1 MKRLFFAIV
10 VLIVFSPLALR
21 GQQVSR
27 FPYVAV
33 PMYIG
38 SDSEAAEWSA
48 LHFWDSY
55 DFARA
60 ESGYAEE
67 VNRQGFMSFVR
78 VLYEVPVAMW
88 AKAVDAMMSGAA
100 VNEEGYWLFLEVA
113 ETVLYDPSSPWR
125 NDLLWERFLRHAVGS
140 RSPLDAPS
148 RERYISMLKLVERNQ
163 RGSVA
168 ADFAYTLADGRTGRL
183 HKINAPFTLL
193 FFYNPGCSECVHTK
207 EVLHSTGLLDGLRS
221 RGVLKVLAL
230 YPDGEVDEWRKS
242 VGENPE
248 WWITAHDKGMVINTQ
263 ELYDLKA
270 IPTLYLLDS
279 QKRVVLKD
287 PTLEELI
294 GLLERL

>member
-60 ESGYAEE
+60 ESGYTEE

-88 AKAVDAMMSGAA
+88 AEAVDAMMSGAA

-125 NDLLWERFLRHAVGS
+125 NDLLWERFLRHAVGG

-168 ADFAYTLADGRTGRL
+168 ADFVYTLADGRTGRL

-193 FFYNPGCSECVHTK
+193 FFYNPGCSECAHTK

>member
-60 ESGYAEE
+60 ESGYTEE

-88 AKAVDAMMSGAA
+88 AEAVDAMMSGAA

-193 FFYNPGCSECVHTK
+193 FFYNPGCSECAHTK
-207 EVLHSTGLLDGLRS
+207 EILHSTGLLDGLRS